1 VQKHLNKELDIEGV
15 LLTMYDNR
23 LNLCNQVS
31 GEVRSFFKEKV
42 YETIIARNVRL
53 SEAPS
58 FGLPIL
64 MYDATSTGASNYMK
78 LAEELLSHEV

>member
-1 VQKHLNKELDIEGV
+1 MITGV

-23 LNLCNQVS
+23 LNLCNQVAN
-31 GEVRSFFKEKV
+31 EVRKFFQDKV
-42 YETIIARNVRL
+42 YETVIARNVRL

-64 MYDATSTGASNYMK
+64 MYDATSSGATNYMK
-78 LAEELLSHEV
+78 LAEELLTDEN